1 MTEGYE
7 MNIFEKLPDICKR
20 LELGEIIDRT
30 SLSKNFTCNAHF
42 QIQTTLNTF
51 LVKLYPLDKKNQLK
65 SSVFIKK
72 IFTGEENRWCEG
84 GNKLW
89 VASVWH
95 EGKVLALDE
104 ITLCHV
110 EIIAKKLADMHKRK
124 IEVTPVFPVLSI
136 APSLKVY
143 ADVLQQNLVISH
155 GDLLP
160 QNVVWDP
167 APIIIDW
174 DNAGLINQDIEL
186 FNTAINWAGI
196 ESDFFKV
203 DHYNYFIKKYYEA
216 YPRTIHIDEVLIKAS
231 LSSWLAWW
239 EKTKD
244 VRVPRIMQFLV
255 DQGGTLSFEA
265 VSINC

>member
-1 MTEGYE
+1 
-7 MNIFEKLPDICKR
+7 MNIFEKLPEICKR
-20 LELGEIIDRT
+20 LKLGEIIDRT
-30 SLSKNFTCNAHF
+30 SLPKNFTCNTHF

-51 LVKLYPLDKKNQLK
+51 LLKLYPLDKKNQLK

-72 IFTGEENRWCEG
+72 IFTGEENRWCEWK
-84 GNKLW
+84 NRLW
-89 VASVWH
+89 VASPWH

-104 ITLCHV
+104 ITLSHV

-124 IEVTPVFPVLSI
+124 IEVTPAFHVLSI
-136 APSLKVY
+136 APSLKAY
-143 ADVLQQNLVISH
+143 AEVLLQNLVISH

-160 QNVVWDP
+160 QNVVWNL

-174 DNAGLINQDIEL
+174 DNAGLINQELEL

-196 ESDFFKV
+196 ESDFFKI
-203 DHYNYFIKKYYEA
+203 DYYKYFIQKYYEA
-216 YPRTIHIDEVLIKAS
+216 YPRTICIDEVLIKAS

-244 VRVPRIMQFLV
+244 ARVPRIMQFLIDEAEV
-255 DQGGTLSFEA
+255 LSFEV
-265 VSINC
+265 VSINY